1 MMASPTLQAT
11 LREVDEHR
19 WRGMRSRARNYSQA
33 QIGIDTLEDIL
44 RVPPFTVSRI
54 AKDHVRT
61 AVRIWLAAGTRE
73 STIVARLNCLSCL
86 GIDVTGCRPRVP
98 RKLKWWLS
106 PEDELRITAH
116 CRESAK
122 PIMHKLADLIE
133 WTTRTGL
140 RIEESIALKWSD
152 VYFRPGRTLV
162 TVPGLKTYTAQKTL
176 PVSDEAGAILTR
188 RKALG
193 GKTVFDVA
201 YNELQRAWKEARDI
215 LGLTDPY
222 SATLKALRRSAARSL
237 HVSKGMPLDMVRQY
251 LRHENV
257 DTTMGYLRLTGGYG
271 EEEIGKWL

>member
-1 MMASPTLQAT
+1 MEAEPRVTRFVKQVGRFTFSVTTGGLLPAPAAIGSNT
-11 LREVDEHR
+11 EV
-19 WRGMRSRARNYSQA
+19 GSV
-33 QIGIDTLEDIL
+33 T
-44 RVPPFTVSRI
+44 
-54 AKDHVRT
+54 KDHLRA
-61 AVRIWLAAGTRE
+61 AVTLWLAKGTKE
-73 STIVARLNCLSCL
+73 STIVGRLNCLSCL
-86 GIDVTGCRPRVP
+86 GVKVNGCRPKVP

-106 PEDELRITAH
+106 PEDEERLTEF
-116 CRESAK
+116 CRASDK
-122 PIMHKLADLIE
+122 PRLHVLADVIE

-152 VYFRPGRTLV
+152 VHFRAEWTLV
-162 TVPGLKTYTAQKTL
+162 TVPGLKTQTAQKTL
-176 PVSDEAGAILTR
+176 PVSADAAAVLMR
-188 RKALG
+188 RRALG
-193 GKTVFDVA
+193 GKTVFDVV
-201 YNELQRAWKEARDI
+201 YWELQRAWQDARDI